1 MSNNVNQIIQKALS
15 ENRTLLLEP
24 EAKEV
29 IKAYGIPVTK
39 YKVAKSPE
47 EAAKFAQEVG
57 FPVVLKIVSRD
68 VVHKSD
74 AGGVKVNIKN
84 GEEVKKAYGDIEKNV
99 KKAVGNYKFEGILVQ
114 EFAPEGREIIVGMTK
129 DPQFGPALAFGLG
142 GIFVEVLK
150 DVSFRVAP
158 ITKYDAEEMIQEI
171 KGYPILKGVRGQK
184 PVDFEAIVNI
194 LLNVSKLV
202 MEHPE
207 ISEMDLNPI
216 ITYPDGAKT
225 VDARI
230 ILSKE

>member
-39 YKVAKSPE
+39 YKVANSPE
-47 EAAKFAQEVG
+47 EAVKIAQEIGYPIVM
-57 FPVVLKIVSRD
+57 KIVSRD
-68 VVHKSD
+68 VIHKSD

-84 GEEVKKAYGDIEKNV
+84 GEEVKKAYAEIENNV

-114 EFAPEGREIIVGMTK
+114 EFAPEGREVIVGMTK

-184 PVDFEAIVNI
+184 PVDFETIINI

-207 ISEMDLNPI
+207 INEMDLNPI